1 MSIRKL
7 LPLFGLLVT
16 VHSYN
21 VAAATTD
28 LVGSSSWSA
37 LMVGAKFD
45 PYSDTQANKAGTEIV
60 GNITHPSFY
69 INYDD
74 NGTTTGG
81 SPESDDI
88 LSLRLRI
95 GDETK
100 LTHSAYGFFGVDANN
115 DGVLDVFFSTGAGNI
130 AIWAAGGDTNTSPST
145 TSILNSG
152 EISYVESVAN
162 YNFAPVSA
170 INDPDWDGNNDIN
183 SDGNTDVFISFSIPV
198 ADLDSFLGG
207 LASPITF
214 TPATQLRF
222 ISLTATQTNSLN
234 SDFNGVDKSSVDD
247 WSLTFAQLGI
257 LSDPVDSTGIVDN
270 TPPLVPTVT
279 GQTSNGSTPMVTGTY
294 PSSDSAGGFTVQVNS
309 IIYTLGVDAALT
321 AIGDNWSLVIPAA
334 LPDATYSVV
343 ATVTDGAANSS
354 VDTTNNELVVDTA
367 ASAITSTITASPTS
381 ITADGSSTSSITLQ
395 LKFANGNN
403 LTSGG
408 DTVALSTNLGTLGVV
423 TDNNNGTYS
432 ATLTSATSIGI
443 ATITGD
449 LNGSGITDN
458 ATVNF
463 TAGAASTVT
472 SLLSASPTSI
482 IANGSSV
489 STITVQLKD
498 TNGNNLS
505 SGGDTVLLSTNLGTL
520 GVVTDN
526 ANGTY
531 SATLTSSVI
540 AGAATITGTLNGGA
554 ITDNA
559 TVNFTVGAA
568 LSTTSLL
575 AASPTSITAD
585 GSSTSTITVQLIDAN
600 GNNLIIGG
608 DTVVLNTSA
617 GTLGAVTD
625 NTNGTYSAV
634 LTSATSMG
642 TATITGTLNG
652 SAITDN
658 AAVDF
663 VVNAASA
670 ATSLLT
676 ASPASI
682 TANGSSTST
691 ITVQL
696 KDASGNNLSSSGDS
710 VLLSTNLGTLGAV
723 TDNGNGVYSAILTSS
738 VTAGAATITG
748 ILNGSA
754 ITDNATVN
762 FTVGAAS
769 TTTSLLTANPASIT
783 ADGSSTSTITVQLI
797 DANGNNLIIGG
808 DTVLL
813 NTDLGTLGTVTDN
826 ANGTYS
832 ATLTSS
838 NTAGLATITGTL
850 NGSAITDNATVNF
863 VSDSDGDGIADITDL
878 DDDNDGIPDADEDNG
893 AIDTDGDGIV
903 DSLDLDSDNDGLY
916 DLHESGADAATLD
929 TDDDGRIDSSN
940 TVGTNGLAD
949 AVETIADNG
958 IPNYNGGTPLDTDSD
973 TVADFRDLDTDNDG
987 IPDAIEGG
995 NDTDG
1000 DGVPD
1005 YQDTDSDNDGI
1016 PDVIEGNTSGNDS
1029 DGDGIDDVFDVDQ
1042 TGGAD
1047 ANNDGVDDA
1056 VNALD
1061 TDSDGIPDY
1070 LDIDS
1075 DNDGILDATEAD
1087 TGTDTDVDGIDD
1099 LFDVDQ
1105 TGGVDGN
1112 ADGIDDNAAATD
1124 TDSDG
1129 VPDYRDIDSDN
1140 DSIPDVLEAGLVD
1153 DDLDGQLDAGEATTT
1168 TPPDSDG
1175 DITPDYRDLDSS
1187 NNDGINDID
1196 DAGNGSFD
1204 SNGDGVVDDVTDSDG
1219 DGVPDVIDGDP
1230 GSFGLSND
1238 DDGDG
1243 ISNTLDLD
1251 DDNDGIP
1258 DSAETDVNGNDIDT
1272 DGDGIVDRLDRDS
1285 DNDGLP
1291 DSVEAVNGTVLDVD
1305 ADGVIDNFTDA
1316 NSDGLDDGIDAAM
1329 IPLDSDGDG
1338 SEDFRDLDSDNDGL
1352 NDVFEAAGFSDA
1364 LDTNNDGILDDLAD
1378 LDQDGFADVV
1388 DTDVTGGTAG
1398 ASHEN
1403 PDSDADGDSNYRD
1416 TDSDNDGY
1424 DDLTENGDFDG
1435 NGVIDSL
1442 QNDGGL
1448 ETAVRGIGSF
1458 SPLGSLLLLLPL
1470 LMRTGRSFNRLKVT
1484 ALFLLMLSAFSA
1496 AADTEINYC
1505 GRHNPL
1511 QSDDDKDFKKCF
1523 YIGAGW
1529 LPVTHVN
1536 PEGVASGWSTSDD
1549 SDAGYNIFA
1558 GWHFKPRWFGEL
1570 SYADLGEA
1578 GLTNINPAITGTE
1591 GISYKI
1597 PALHIGYYFLKPESR
1612 FNVYAKAGVSSIRN
1626 EATTP
1631 LVPFDKQNSVGI
1643 SGGVGVQW
1651 RSQTSGLFARLA
1663 ADFYDKDARSI
1674 GIMLGYY
1681 FGSAE
1686 KSAKKPAVVIAEPE
1700 AAPVPVAVP
1709 VVVSHDVDSDADG
1722 VIDGSDQCENTR
1734 ENIVVDEAGCSI
1746 FQVALEGVNFE
1757 NNSAELKPDSKQV
1770 LDQAAQVI
1778 MASPGVRVE
1787 VQAHTD
1793 SVGSKKYNQT
1803 LSEKRATSVREY
1815 LVAQGVSAAQ
1825 LESKGYGETDP
1836 VLTNETEDG
1845 RARNRRVELKVLE
1858 K

>member
-1 MSIRKL
+1 MFIKNI
-7 LPLFGLLVT
+7 LPLFGLLLT

-21 VAAATTD
+21 VTAATTD

-37 LMVGAKFD
+37 LLVGAKFD

-81 SPESDDI
+81 SPESDDV

-100 LTHSAYGFFGVDANN
+100 STHSAYGFFGVDANN

-145 TSILNSG
+145 TSLVNIG
-152 EISYVESVAN
+152 EITYAESAAN
-162 YNFAPVSA
+162 YNFATVSA
-170 INDPDWDGNNDIN
+170 TNDPDWDGNNDIN
-183 SDGNTDVFISFSIPV
+183 SDANTDVFISFSIPV

-214 TPATQLRF
+214 TQATQLRF
-222 ISLTATQTNSLN
+222 VSLTATQTNSLN

-257 LSDPVDSTGIVDN
+257 LSDPVDSTGIVDT
-270 TPPLVPTVT
+270 TPPLLPTVTSQTSNSSTPTVT
-279 GQTSNGSTPMVTGTY
+279 GIY

-309 IIYTLGVDAALT
+309 ITYTLGVDAALT
-321 AIGDNWSLVIPAA
+321 VIGDDWSLVTPSA

-343 ATVTDGAANSS
+343 ATVTDGATNSS
-354 VDTTNNELVVDTA
+354 VDATNNELIVDTA
-367 ASAITSTITASPTS
+367 ASAITSTITANPTS
-381 ITADGSSTSSITLQ
+381 IIANGSSTSSITVQ

-408 DTVALSTNLGTLGVV
+408 DTVVLSIDLGSLSAV

-432 ATLTSATSIGI
+432 ATLTSATSAGI

-449 LNGSGITDN
+449 LNGSAITDN
-458 ATVNF
+458 ATVDF

-482 IANGSSV
+482 VANGSST

-498 TNGNNLS
+498 ANGNNLIIGGDAVVLSTNLGTLGAVTDNGNGTYSAILTSSVIAGAATITGTLNGSVITDNATVNFTTGAASTITSLLSASPTSIVANSISTSSITVQLKDAVGNNLS

-520 GVVTDN
+520 GAVTDN
-526 ANGTY
+526 GNGTY
-531 SATLTSSVI
+531 SATLTSSVTT
-540 AGAATITGTLNGGA
+540 GAATI
-554 ITDNA
+554 
-559 TVNFTVGAA
+559 
-568 LSTTSLL
+568 
-575 AASPTSITAD
+575 
-585 GSSTSTITVQLIDAN
+585 
-600 GNNLIIGG
+600 
-608 DTVVLNTSA
+608 A
-617 GTLGAVTD
+617 GT
-625 NTNGTYSAV
+625 
-634 LTSATSMG
+634 
-642 TATITGTLNG
+642 
-652 SAITDN
+652 
-658 AAVDF
+658 
-663 VVNAASA
+663 
-670 ATSLLT
+670 
-676 ASPASI
+676 
-682 TANGSSTST
+682 
-691 ITVQL
+691 
-696 KDASGNNLSSSGDS
+696 
-710 VLLSTNLGTLGAV
+710 
-723 TDNGNGVYSAILTSS
+723 
-738 VTAGAATITG
+738 
-748 ILNGSA
+748 LNGSA

-762 FTVGAAS
+762 FTAGAAS

-783 ADGSSTSTITVQLI
+783 ADGSSTSSITVQLK
-797 DANGNNLIIGG
+797 DANGNNLSSGG
-808 DTVLL
+808 DTVVLS
-813 NTDLGTLGTVTDN
+813 TDLGSLGLVTDN
-826 ANGTYS
+826 SNGTYS

-838 NTAGLATITGTL
+838 NTAGLATISGTL
-850 NGSAITDNATVNF
+850 NGSAIMDNATVDF
-863 VSDSDGDGIADITDL
+863 VSVSDSDGDGIADITDL

-903 DSLDLDSDNDGLY
+903 DSLDLDSDNDGLH

-929 TDDDGRIDSSN
+929 IDDDGRIDSSN

-949 AVETIADNG
+949 AVETIVDNG
-958 IPNYNGGTPLDTDSD
+958 IVNYNGGTPLDTDSD
-973 TVADFRDLDTDNDG
+973 SVADFRDLDTDNDG
-987 IPDAIEGG
+987 IPDAVEGG

-1000 DGVPD
+1000 DGAPD
-1005 YQDTDSDNDGI
+1005 NLDTDSDNDGV
-1016 PDVIEGNTSGNDS
+1016 PDSVEAGTSGNDT
-1029 DGDGIDDVFDVDQ
+1029 DGDGIDDTFDVDQ

-1047 ANNDGVDDA
+1047 VNGDGVDDA
-1056 VNALD
+1056 VNVLD
-1061 TDSDGIPDY
+1061 TDSDGAPDY

-1075 DNDGILDATEAD
+1075 DNDGILDATEVD
-1087 TGTDTDVDGIDD
+1087 TGTDTDGDGIDD

-1105 TGGVDGN
+1105 TSGVDGN
-1112 ADGIDDNAAATD
+1112 ADGIDDNVTATD
-1124 TDSDG
+1124 TDGDG
-1129 VPDYRDIDSDN
+1129 VPDYLDIDSDN
-1140 DSIPDVLEAGLVD
+1140 DSIPDVQEAGLVD
-1153 DDLDGQLDAGEATTT
+1153 DDQDGQLDAGEGTTT
-1168 TPPDSDG
+1168 TPQDSDG
-1175 DITPDYRDLDSS
+1175 DITPDYRDTDS
-1187 NNDGINDID
+1187 NNDGTNDID
-1196 DAGNGSFD
+1196 DAGNGGFD
-1204 SNGDGVVDDVTDSDG
+1204 GDGDGVVDDVTDTDG

-1238 DDGDG
+1238 DDADG

-1258 DSAETDVNGNDIDT
+1258 DTAETDVNAVDIDT
-1272 DGDGIVDRLDRDS
+1272 DGDGIADRIDLDS

-1291 DSVEAVNGTVLDVD
+1291 DSVEAVDGIVLDAD

-1316 NSDGLDDGIDAAM
+1316 NGDGLDDGIDAAM
-1329 IPLDSDGDG
+1329 IPLDSDGD
-1338 SEDFRDLDSDNDGL
+1338 STEDFRDLDSDNDGL
-1352 NDVFEAAGFSDA
+1352 NDVFEAAGFSDV
-1364 LDTNNDGILDDLAD
+1364 LDTNNDGILDNLAD
-1378 LDQDGFADVV
+1378 LDQDGFADAV

-1398 ASHEN
+1398 ISLEN
-1403 PDSDADGDSNYRD
+1403 PDTDADGDSNYRD

-1424 DDLTENGDFDG
+1424 NDLTENGDFDG
-1435 NGVIDSL
+1435 NGIIDSL

-1448 ETAVRGIGSF
+1448 ETAIRGVGSF
-1458 SPLGSLLLLLPL
+1458 GPLGSLLLLLLPL
-1470 LMRTGRSFNRLKVT
+1470 LMRTGKSINSLKVT
-1484 ALFLLMLSAFSA
+1484 ALFLLMINTFSAA

-1511 QSDDDKDFKKCF
+1511 QSDDNKDFKKCF

-1529 LPVTHVN
+1529 LPVTHVK
-1536 PEGVASGWSTSDD
+1536 PEGIAAGWSTSED
-1549 SDAGYNIFA
+1549 SDAGYSLFA

-1578 GLTNINPAITGTE
+1578 GLTNVNPAITGTE

-1597 PALHIGYYFLKPESR
+1597 PALHLGYYFLKPESR
-1612 FNVYAKAGVSSIRN
+1612 FNVYGKLGVSSIRN
-1626 EATTP
+1626 EATTS

-1681 FGSAE
+1681 FGGTE
-1686 KSAKKPAVVIAEPE
+1686 KSSKKSAQHSAEPE
-1700 AAPVPVAVP
+1700 VTPVAAPAPVAVP
-1709 VVVSHDVDSDADG
+1709 VVASNNVDSDADG

-1734 ENIVVDEAGCSI
+1734 ENIAVDEAGCSI
-1746 FQVALEGVNFE
+1746 FQVALEGVHFE

-1770 LDQAAQVI
+1770 LEQTAQVI
-1778 MASPGVRVE
+1778 IASPGVRVE

-1793 SVGSKKYNQT
+1793 SVGSKKYNQK
-1803 LSEKRATSVREY
+1803 LSDKRAASVRQY
-1815 LVAQGVSAAQ
+1815 LVSQGVSATQ
-1825 LESKGYGETDP
+1825 LESKGYGEADP

-1845 RARNRRVELKVLE
+1845 RARNRRVELKVIE
-1858 K
+1858 